1 MNPVTIF
8 SWIAD
13 VLRAAGRNLATWPG
27 AALRWINAFCAAGT
41 EPLRRGFAAGLGR
54 GRTAPAPD
62 RAPMDAGHAMPCTG
76 CGQRYRGDQQVP
88 DPRQFDTGDEQ
99 RGQIRLVDALMV
111 RCSCGNWF
119 HALQCYSLHRCP
131 AVHWTVT
138 DDSMKVHSCTR
149 HD

>member
-1 MNPVTIF
+1 MNLVTIF

-13 VLRAAGRNLATWPG
+13 VLRASGRNLATWPG
-27 AALRWINAFCAAGT
+27 IVGRSIAR
-41 EPLRRGFAAGLGR
+41 PLRRGFAAGL

-62 RAPMDAGHAMPCTG
+62 RAPMDTGHAMPCTG

-88 DPRQFDTGDEQ
+88 DPRQFDTEDEQ

-111 RCSCGNWF
+111 RCSCSGWF

-138 DDSMKVHSCTR
+138 DNSMKVHSCAR